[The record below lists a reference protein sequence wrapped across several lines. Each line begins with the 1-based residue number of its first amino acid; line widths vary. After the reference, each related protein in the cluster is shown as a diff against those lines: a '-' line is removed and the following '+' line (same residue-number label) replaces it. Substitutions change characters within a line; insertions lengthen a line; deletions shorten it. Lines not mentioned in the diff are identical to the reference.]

1 MSHPDEGD
9 REHETRTLEQLAED
23 WITLWQTEIAG
34 WMTDPELA
42 RMLAAWMSQG
52 AAGWAGAAPGG
63 NSGGTSN
70 GPPNGPMGMP
80 GAGWPTGWPAGAW
93 PTGGWPMGWPAA
105 GALPPHEL
113 GPFAAFFRAQPPAG
127 PSGFPPGAASPAAP
141 PPAGGVA
148 GAAGAGDGSAALV
161 EILLRRVAE
170 LERRL
175 AGLGPDPAGGAAP
188 AGRPRRVRVKRR

>member
-9 REHETRTLEQLAED
+9 REHEARTLEQLAED

-52 AAGWAGAAPGG
+52 AAGWGGAAPGAPG
-63 NSGGTSN
+63 GLSGGLPGGLPGGS
-70 GPPNGPMGMP
+70 PNGPMGMP
-80 GAGWPTGWPAGAW
+80 GAGWPAGGWPTGWPAG
-93 PTGGWPMGWPAA
+93 PT
-105 GALPPHEL
+105 PHEF
-113 GPFAAFFRAQPPAG
+113 GPFAAFFRT
-127 PSGFPPGAASPAAP
+127 PPGATPPAP
-141 PPAGGVA
+141 PPSAGGVA
-148 GAAGAGDGSAALV
+148 GAAGTGDASAALV

-175 AGLGPDPAGGAAP
+175 AGLGPDAAGSVAP
-188 AGRPRRVRVKRR
+188 AARPRRVRVKRR